1 MVGCGRGCNKNW
13 VVGLDICRLDV
24 VILSGCGGVGRA
36 EE

>member
-1 MVGCGRGCNKNW
+1 MGCGRGCKKKW
-13 VVGLDICRLDV
+13 VVGSDICRLDV